1 VILLGAPSCGKT
13 SLLIRF
19 VDETF
24 NKDEALATVGIELK
38 SITLKV
44 EETPIRLQIWDTS
57 G

>member
-1 VILLGAPSCGKT
+1 
-13 SLLIRF
+13 LIRF